1 MTVIIVIITLV
12 NRSCSDVGQVWAM
25 LRNMK
30 NCSCQNSKLGHCGN
44 DDNKYFTTVVY
55 DKTFYCIVHLMPAM
69 IILQLKQVILILT
82 LYAILSKVI
91 NTLHIELGAKLGFI
105 GLRFLSAFRGPQKN

>member
-1 MTVIIVIITLV
+1 
-12 NRSCSDVGQVWAM
+12 
-25 LRNMK
+25 
-30 NCSCQNSKLGHCGN
+30 
-44 DDNKYFTTVVY
+44 
-55 DKTFYCIVHLMPAM
+55 MPAM